1 MFNHRERILRLEHE
15 NKKLKEQKLG
25 EQEEQVHYLH
35 CESIFLNI
43 IPLVAE
49 RFRNHGNGS
58 RDL

>member
-35 CESIFLNI
+35 CKSILLNI
-43 IPLVAE
+43 IQLLA
-49 RFRNHGNGS
+49 
-58 RDL
+58 